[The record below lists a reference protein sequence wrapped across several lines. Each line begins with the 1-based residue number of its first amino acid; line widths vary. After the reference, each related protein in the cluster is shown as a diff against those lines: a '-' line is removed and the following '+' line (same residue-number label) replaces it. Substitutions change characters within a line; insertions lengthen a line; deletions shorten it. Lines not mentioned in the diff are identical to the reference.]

1 MLQLDP
7 GQLSATLFV
16 QIAQI
21 GAPLATYEGGPSA
34 LTILDASL

>member
-21 GAPLATYEGGPSA
+21 GAPLATYEGGPTA